1 MKDKILILYLA
12 LILMFGCK
20 KESNEPI
27 KVTLSTKTFQLNNV
41 DNIFFT
47 NDNGLLI
54 SGRSNDKYSLIKI
67 DCNLNTEWTKN
78 NYDWGN
84 LIFGSGWG
92 SSFYSVQVVKVFQLN
107 DGKYVCVGS
116 ITEGGDVVY
125 SSALIVV
132 LTQNGTQIQKFVFDD
147 IAVSNALQ
155 TGDGGYILFGFK
167 IIKLDRNFNQ
177 LWSKNIYDNKY
188 LPSQI
193 VLTSNGGFAI
203 TGSYDGEQIF
213 LKKYDSN
220 GNELLSQTY
229 KHNEYPFEES
239 GFDLT
244 QLIDDGFLII
254 GRTGRTFVPNIVDC
268 QMIRTSSNGDTIWTK
283 RFGYSTN
290 SWLDRII
297 SYNQN
302 EIVIKGSIGF
312 PNENQKSTM
321 IKINA
326 NGQILDSVTVNKF
339 EMMVHSPLDYYIKV
353 ISNDSAHTDL
363 SMIYVNNLFDKK

>member
-1 MKDKILILYLA
+1 MKDKILTLCLS

-20 KESNEPI
+20 KESNEPNNVI
-27 KVTLSTKTFQLNNV
+27 LSSKTFQLNNV

-54 SGRSNDKYSLIKI
+54 SGRSNDKYNLIKT
-67 DCNLNTEWTKN
+67 DVNFNNEWTKN
-78 NYDWGN
+78 NYNWGN

-92 SSFYSVQVVKVFQLN
+92 SSFYSVQMVKVFQLN

-132 LTQNGTQIQKFVFDD
+132 LTQNGTQIQKYVFDD
-147 IAVSNALQ
+147 LSVSNALQ
-155 TGDGGYILFGFK
+155 TEDGGYILFGFK
-167 IIKLDRNFNQ
+167 TIKLDRNFNQ
-177 LWSKNIYDNKY
+177 IWSKNIYNSKY
-188 LPSQI
+188 MPSQI
-193 VLTSNGGFAI
+193 VSTSNGGFAI
-203 TGSYDGEQIF
+203 TGSYNGEQIF
-213 LKKYDSN
+213 FKKYDSN
-220 GNELLSQTY
+220 GNELISQTY

-239 GFDLT
+239 GFDLI
-244 QLIDDGFLII
+244 QLVDDGFLII

-297 SYNQN
+297 SSSQN
-302 EIVIKGSIGF
+302 EIIIKGSIGF
-312 PNENQKSTM
+312 PNENQKSTL

-326 NGQILDSVTVNKF
+326 NGQMLDSVTVNKF
-339 EMMVHSPLDYYIKV
+339 EMIVHSPLGYYIKV
-353 ISNDSAHTDL
+353 ISKDSEHTDL
-363 SMIYVNNLFDKK
+363 SKIYISNLFDKK

>member
-1 MKDKILILYLA
+1 MKDKILTLCLS

-20 KESNEPI
+20 KESNEPNNI
-27 KVTLSTKTFQLNNV
+27 ILSSKTFQLNNV

-54 SGRSNDKYSLIKI
+54 SGRSNDKYNLIKT
-67 DCNLNTEWTKN
+67 DVNFNNEWTKN
-78 NYDWGN
+78 NYNWGN

-92 SSFYSVQVVKVFQLN
+92 SSFYSVQMVKVFQLN

-132 LTQNGTQIQKFVFDD
+132 LTQNGTQIQKYVFDD
-147 IAVSNALQ
+147 LSVSNALQ
-155 TGDGGYILFGFK
+155 TEDGGYILFGFK
-167 IIKLDRNFNQ
+167 TIKLDRNFNQ
-177 LWSKNIYDNKY
+177 IWSKNIYNSKY
-188 LPSQI
+188 MPSQI
-193 VLTSNGGFAI
+193 VSTSNGGFAI
-203 TGSYDGEQIF
+203 TGSYNGEQIF
-213 LKKYDSN
+213 FKKYDSN
-220 GNELLSQTY
+220 GNELISQTY

-239 GFDLT
+239 GFDLI
-244 QLIDDGFLII
+244 QLVDDGFLII

-297 SYNQN
+297 SSSQN
-302 EIVIKGSIGF
+302 EIIIKGSIGF
-312 PNENQKSTM
+312 PNENQKSTL

-326 NGQILDSVTVNKF
+326 NGQMLDSVTVNKF
-339 EMMVHSPLDYYIKV
+339 EMIVHSPLGYYIKV
-353 ISNDSAHTDL
+353 ISKDSEHTDL
-363 SMIYVNNLFDKK
+363 SKIYISNLFDKK